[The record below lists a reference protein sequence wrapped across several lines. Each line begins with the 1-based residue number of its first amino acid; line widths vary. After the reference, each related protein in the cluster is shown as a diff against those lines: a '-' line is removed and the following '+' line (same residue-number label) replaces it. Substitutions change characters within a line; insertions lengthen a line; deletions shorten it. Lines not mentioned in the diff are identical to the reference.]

1 MYTSAMLKAEFSDG
15 SGQWLHHFSENIF
28 LPILASPTPVNASDI
43 VIVSLL
49 RPYFQT
55 GAGIDTYLDQARA
68 RGGISPAPS
77 NPLTVMPPDSITMG
91 SFMSSSTNVS
101 HNDTVSMFCF
111 TESILKNLFVEQY
124 KVMGSEVPQIDEL
137 IAQIMASPIENIPQ
151 IMNNFYTQSGEPIEN
166 APTLKIIK
174 NPTLTITRCF
184 LADFAVVSDQYRDV
198 PPFVDA
204 FDLIKERVTR
214 QESYLNG
221 TGYAPAVYTDN
232 GGDGSNDTIVFTG
245 EYAMT
250 TSFPT
255 VSEPPLILT

>member
-15 SGQWLHHFSENIF
+15 SGQWLHHFSESIF
-28 LPILASPTPVNASDI
+28 APLLPSGGTVNESDI

-49 RPYFQT
+49 RAYFQT
-55 GAGIDTYLDQARA
+55 TADIGTYLDQARA
-68 RGGISPAPS
+68 RGGVSPAPS

-124 KVMGSEVPQIDEL
+124 GIMGSEVPQMDEL
-137 IAQIMASPIENIPQ
+137 IAQIIASPIENMPQ
-151 IMNNFYTQSGEPIEN
+151 IMKEFYTQMGAPMEN
-166 APTLKIIK
+166 TPTIKVIK
-174 NPTLTITRCF
+174 NPALTITRCF
-184 LADFAVVSDQYRDV
+184 LADFALVTDEYRDA
-198 PPFVDA
+198 PQFFDA

-221 TGYAPAVYTDN
+221 IGYAPAIYTDN

-245 EYAMT
+245 EYALT
-250 TSFPT
+250 TSFPEP
-255 VSEPPLILT
+255 VLAPPLG